1 MTTKSAIEP
10 LELLRKLAD
19 DFRHLEQEHGRQ
31 PQRSATRRRLGSALQ
46 DIAARFERLLVEWV
60 RDDVPRMQWR
70 EYLHGR
76 AAAPDTPR
84 RPAPPLFKG
93 RTDAGAVI
101 EIRKALAGHDLFVD
115 GALIDHSGVP
125 WRLDP
130 DMLGRTQIGEH
141 ACEETFDAPPPAV
154 NALSEFLAGRATPPW
169 RWARELV
176 DDGLINNELA
186 LTPRGQRCLRQG
198 RTTQAPPP
206 RARNF
211 CVLVADA
218 ARARVLVL
226 DEVRG
231 GLGPSISALVEVAD
245 ITNPMLRAR
254 DAEVLSD
261 SRPGLRREGPKSPRH
276 AVSDHRE
283 DRRRDIERHFAAR
296 VAEEAASVWR
306 RYSPC
311 ELIVAASPVMLGL
324 LRPAI
329 DRQIRAKDLIT
340 VRDLARDRTKLTA
353 PRLQDLLA
361 QAGLLPS
368 RGRRPPQ
375 LSTPGLPL

>member
-1 MTTKSAIEP
+1 MTRSAIEP

-31 PQRSATRRRLGSALQ
+31 PQRSSTRRRLGSALQ
-46 DIAARFERLLVEWV
+46 DIEVRFERLLAEWV
-60 RDDVPRMQWR
+60 RDDGPRAQWR
-70 EYLHGR
+70 DYMHGR

-115 GALIDHSGVP
+115 GAFIDHSGVP

-130 DMLGRTQIGEH
+130 DMLGTTQIGDH
-141 ACEETFDAPPPAV
+141 ACEETFDAPPAAV
-154 NALSEFLAGRATPPW
+154 TALAEFLAGRATPPW
-169 RWARELV
+169 RWARELI
-176 DDGLINNELA
+176 DDGLVNTELA
-186 LTPRGQRCLRQG
+186 LTPRGQRSLRRG
-198 RTTQAPPP
+198 RPTPAPPP
-206 RARNF
+206 RAHNV

-226 DEVRG
+226 DVARG
-231 GLGPSISALVEVAD
+231 NLDFATSKLVEVAD
-245 ITNPMLRAR
+245 TTNPMLRAR

-329 DRQIRAKDLIT
+329 ERQIRAKDQIV
-340 VRDLARDRTKLTA
+340 VRDLARDLTKLTA
-353 PRLQDLLA
+353 SQLQDLLA
-361 QAGLLPS
+361 EAGLLPR

>member
-1 MTTKSAIEP
+1 MKRSAIEP
-10 LELLRKLAD
+10 MELVRKLAD
-19 DFRHLEQEHGRQ
+19 DFRHVEQEHGRQ
-31 PQRSATRRRLGSALQ
+31 PQRSATRRRLANALQ
-46 DIAARFERLLVEWV
+46 NIEDRFERLLAEWV
-60 RDDVPRMQWR
+60 RDDAARTQWR
-70 EYLHGR
+70 AYLHGR
-76 AAAPDTPR
+76 AAAPDTPS
-84 RPAPPLFKG
+84 RPPPPLFKG
-93 RTDAGAVI
+93 RTDAGSVI
-101 EIRKALAGHDLFVD
+101 EIRQALSGHDLLVD

-130 DMLGRTQIGEH
+130 DMLGLTQIGDH
-141 ACEETFDAPPPAV
+141 ACEETFDAPPYAV
-154 NALSEFLAGRATPPW
+154 TALAEFLAGRATPPW
-169 RWARELV
+169 RWARELI
-176 DDGLINNELA
+176 DDGLVDSELS
-186 LTPRGQRCLRQG
+186 LTPRGQRCLRRA
-198 RTTQAPPP
+198 RTIEAPSP

-226 DEVRG
+226 DVERG
-231 GLGPSISALVEVAD
+231 GLDTSISKLVEVAD

-254 DAEVLSD
+254 DVEVLSE

-283 DRRRDIERHFAAR
+283 DRRRDLERLFAAR

-329 DRQIRAKDLIT
+329 DRTIRAKDHIA
-340 VRDLARDRTKLTA
+340 VHDLARDLTKLTA

-361 QAGLLPS
+361 QAGLLPR